1 MENINE
7 LKKKREELIKKLSR
21 TYNEGDKLDIRYDLD
36 QIRIKINE
44 LERKERIAKAKAKKN
59 KQEQKVETKPI
70 EKPVEEKKSEG
81 TPDLNRGRVAEPG
94 STIPDNHKKD
104 DKREEKKEENKKN

>member
-7 LKKKREELIKKLSR
+7 LKKKREELLKKLSR

-36 QIRIKINE
+36 QIRIKIND

-59 KQEQKVETKPI
+59 KPEQKVETKPV
-70 EKPVEEKKSEG
+70 EKPVEEKKVEVHIEN
-81 TPDLNRGRVAEPG
+81 DMNRGKVAEPG
-94 STIPDNHKKD
+94 SSIPDNNHKDNKNNN
-104 DKREEKKEENKKN
+104 NKKN